1 MASLEKDTILSNY
14 RLGNIS
20 IYLFFFFNLW
30 NIYSG
35 RKEYVRN
42 FAADVDFGRLIFV
55 FNR

>member
-20 IYLFFFFNLW
+20 IYLFFFYLW